1 MSNEKDL
8 KIPINVL
15 DKVFLGVKLSVVYH
29 VLETQKIRHDF
40 RSVMQSLTK
49 QNLTKPTSKTLLKN
63 KNTPYKI
70 A

>member
-8 KIPINVL
+8 KIPIKVL

-40 RSVMQSLTK
+40 RSVMQTLTK

-63 KNTPYKI
+63 KTLL
-70 A
+70 